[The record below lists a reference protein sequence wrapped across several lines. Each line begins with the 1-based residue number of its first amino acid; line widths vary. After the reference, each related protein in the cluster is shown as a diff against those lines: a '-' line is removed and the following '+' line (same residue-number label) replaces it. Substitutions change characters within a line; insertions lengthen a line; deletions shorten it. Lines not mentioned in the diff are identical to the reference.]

1 MIASMHF
8 ASALLDLNCCNH
20 RVSAPHACEEECER
34 RKREAGGMT
43 GRGWTEGSSPRWWYG
58 WPAAIHAA
66 VSPAPDQVLAYQFR
80 RHNTFLL
87 PDRAPHHE
95 RHLGGGGG
103 REAGS
108 RAGARPPPWR
118 SSPLHDGLRPAL
130 RRAAATPPWWRGG
143 ARAGRERRRR
153 RARGGDGAEAR
164 IRELRESRHETKRA

>member
-1 MIASMHF
+1 
-8 ASALLDLNCCNH
+8 
-20 RVSAPHACEEECER
+20 
-34 RKREAGGMT
+34 MT

-58 WPAAIHAA
+58 RPAAIHAT

-130 RRAAATPPWWRGG
+130 RRAAATPPWWREGKGEEEASAFTTFLLTRSRGG
-143 ARAGRERRRR
+143 DSHREAERRRR
-153 RARGGDGAEAR
+153 LGRAVSQGEGRTD
-164 IRELRESRHETKRA
+164 RATIVA